1 MQNNAPFIGSISKI
15 NNTLIN
21 NAEDL
26 DVVMSMYNLIE
37 YSKSYRNTTGSL
49 WNYYRDELSEDVNDN
64 NNPNKNAINSASFKY
79 KASIT
84 RSTYNVD
91 ARITNAEGNVDNN
104 PAYDANKFGK
114 KEVEI
119 AVPLKY
125 LSNFWRALKM
135 PLINCEMSL
144 ILTWSREGVITSMEK
159 RLITDAR
166 RDTSP
171 TNATF
176 KITDTKLYVPVV
188 TLSSEDD
195 NKFLEQLKSGFKGT
209 MKWNK
214 YRPEMTNQTKS
225 NNSNYSIDP
234 TFNKVNRL
242 FVLSFENKEDR
253 TSFSKYY
260 TSKVQIK
267 DFSVSTDEKGFF
279 DVPVKNKEEAF
290 EKIIEISKN
299 NDYTTGNLLGY
310 EYFSKHCKLIVIDL
324 SKQIE
329 LENPDLKQQINFIGK
344 LEDDRAITFFIIE
357 KSEETAFEFS
367 QNSVSII

>member
-1 MQNNAPFIGSISKI
+1 
-15 NNTLIN
+15 
-21 NAEDL
+21 
-26 DVVMSMYNLIE
+26 MYNLIQFC
-37 YSKSYRNTTGSL
+37 KNCRKTTDSL
-49 WNYYRDELSEDVNDN
+49 WNYYRDE
-64 NNPNKNAINSASFKY
+64 SFKY
-79 KASIT
+79 KTSVT
-84 RSTYNVD
+84 GSSYNLD
-91 ARITNAEGNVDNN
+91 AKITNAEGNEINN
-104 PAYDANKFGK
+104 PTYDANKSGD

-299 NDYTTGNLLGY
+299 NDYTTGNLLDY
-310 EYFSKHCKLIVIDL
+310 EYFSKHYKLIAIDL

-329 LENPDLKQQINFIGK
+329 LENPDLKQQINFIGR
-344 LEDDRAITFFIIE
+344 LERNEGATMFFIIE
-357 KSEETAFEFS
+357 KSEETTFEFS
-367 QNSVSII
+367 QNAATVV